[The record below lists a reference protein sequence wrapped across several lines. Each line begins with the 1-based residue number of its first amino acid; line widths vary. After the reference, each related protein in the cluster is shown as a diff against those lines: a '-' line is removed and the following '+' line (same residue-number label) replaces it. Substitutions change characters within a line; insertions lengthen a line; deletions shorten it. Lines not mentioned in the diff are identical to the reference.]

1 MCNREVRSFSAA
13 FTFSF
18 VASALAAWA
27 ICAMA
32 PTQLKVTSLPFP
44 GQRNLHINHAIA
56 AIPSDHEYYALEPR
70 VKINRSTGTFE
81 GYG

>member
-1 MCNREVRSFSAA
+1 
-13 FTFSF
+13 
-18 VASALAAWA
+18 
-27 ICAMA
+27 MA